1 MVMKGIIR
9 QILNNDGKTLISE
22 GIDVLHT
29 GKKAVVFQLN
39 REEFIKVRD
48 LLKTVG
54 DDKTEFKIDIS
65 GIEFIKGYNP
75 VIKYDYRGC
84 GVLEEFNHPSM
95 YATLKPKLD
104 IQEKINAK
112 ITELESGNNG
122 FVAIHVRRTDH
133 IGHAVANKLFTT
145 DADFFAFLD
154 KQSPAANIYLATDN
168 QGTQKIFK
176 SRYGE
181 RLKAMK
187 WIIPR
192 LALRQTDLEDAI
204 VDIFTC
210 ANAPEFLGSG
220 YSSFSDLINDLRD
233 TRYCWGKMYK

>member
-1 MVMKGIIR
+1 M
-9 QILNNDGKTLISE
+9 TLVIMPE
-22 GIDVLHT
+22 GGLCNMLR
-29 GKKAVVFQLN
+29 VVFSWYARARKEGRVLIVCWVPSEACN
-39 REEFIKVRD
+39 GFFLDYFEPVH
-48 LLKTVG
+48 
-54 DDKTEFKIDIS
+54 

-181 RLKAMK
+181 RIKAMK
-187 WIIPR
+187 WIIP
-192 LALRQTDLEDAI
+192 LLTLRQTNLEDAI